1 MAEITAEQVFSEIE
15 PLWLLHDAL
24 TLHQAAALIAG
35 IDPNKIHISQQ
46 SKSGLC
52 GYCYYDDSNNYDIN
66 NYVPVFMNRYEVV
79 FYALAQAMLA
89 QTLHGIDGIADN
101 ADFVPSTTLIKLDD
115 ILTWLKRK
123 NFTTGFFFPNTNKIP
138 DYLNPKHPRYTHK
151 LAACVKVWLAME
163 DKNLL
168 KKGIPAKEAMKLWLG
183 SRYKELELFYLHDNS
198 RGKAGDINEGAISE
212 ITRISNWSTGAPK
225 TPG

>member
-1 MAEITAEQVFSEIE
+1 MAEITAEQILSEID

-35 IDPNKIHISQQ
+35 IDPNKIHNPHT
-46 SKSGLC
+46 GLE
-52 GYCYYDDSNNYDIN
+52 YCDYDNGGL
-66 NYVPVFMNRYEVV
+66 PVFMDRYKTV
-79 FYALAQAMLA
+79 FYALEQAVLV
-89 QTLHGIDGIADN
+89 QTLHAIKGIADN
-101 ADFVPSTTLIKLDD
+101 ATFVPSTTLIKLDD
-115 ILTWLKRK
+115 ILIWLKRK
-123 NFTTGFFFPNTNKIP
+123 NFTEGFFFPNTNKIP
-138 DYLNPKHPRYTHK
+138 DYLNPHHSRYAHK

-198 RGKAGDINEGAISE
+198 KGKAGDINEGAIAE

>member
-1 MAEITAEQVFSEIE
+1 MAEITAEQVLSEID
-15 PLWLLHDAL
+15 PLWRLHDTL

-35 IDPNKIHISQQ
+35 IDPNKIYNPHTNIEYCTYDNG
-46 SKSGLC
+46 GL
-52 GYCYYDDSNNYDIN
+52 
-66 NYVPVFMNRYEVV
+66 PVFMDRYKTV
-79 FYALAQAMLA
+79 FYALEQAVLA
-89 QTLHGIDGIADN
+89 KTFFTIQGIADN
-101 ADFVPSTTLIKLDD
+101 ANFVLSTTLINLDD
-115 ILTWLKRK
+115 ILIWLKRK
-123 NFTTGFFFPNTNKIP
+123 NFTEGFFFPNTNKIP
-138 DYLNPKHPRYTHK
+138 DYLDPDHPRYAHK

-198 RGKAGDINEGAISE
+198 KGKAGDINEGAIAE

-225 TPG
+225 TPD